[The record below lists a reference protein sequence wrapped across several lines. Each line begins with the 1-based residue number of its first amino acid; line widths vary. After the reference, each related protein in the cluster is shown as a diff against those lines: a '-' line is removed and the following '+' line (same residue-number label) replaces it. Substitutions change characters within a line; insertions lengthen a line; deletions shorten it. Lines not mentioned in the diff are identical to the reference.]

1 MRIAKRI
8 VFIILC
14 VWLGILLAQIAY
26 LLFGDT
32 LYNILNPV

>member
-26 LLFGDT
+26 LLLGDT
-32 LYNILNPV
+32 AYSLIEW